1 MLQQSSEDFMSDWG
15 GKREGAGRKAS
26 SNGKTVVMR
35 IPESKIEE
43 VKQLISGVSDNG
55 KNEFS
60 ELKEL
65 VSRWEEVITPDRM
78 KQPRWEHAG
87 RLLNELKKLVK

>member
-1 MLQQSSEDFMSDWG
+1 MSDWG

-43 VKQLISGVSDNG
+43 VKQLISGAPCE
-55 KNEFS
+55 KINEFS

-65 VSRWEEVITPDRM
+65 VSRWEKVITPDRM
-78 KQPRWEHAG
+78 KQPRWENAG
-87 RLLNELKKLVK
+87 RLLSELKELVK

>member
-1 MLQQSSEDFMSDWG
+1 MSDWG

-43 VKQLISGVSDNG
+43 VKQLISSVSDND
-55 KNEFS
+55 KSEFS
-60 ELKEL
+60 EIENLINK
-65 VSRWEEVITPDRM
+65 WEELITSDRV
-78 KQPRWEHAG
+78 KQPRWENAA
-87 RLLNELKKLVK
+87 RLLKELKEVTKKNS

>member
-1 MLQQSSEDFMSDWG
+1 MTDWG
-15 GKREGAGRKAS
+15 GKRDGAGRKAS

-43 VKQLISGVSDNG
+43 IKQLIDGVSDKG

-60 ELKEL
+60 EIENLISK
-65 VSRWEEVITPDRM
+65 WEELITVERS
-78 KQPRWEHAG
+78 KQPRWENAA
-87 RLLNELKKLVK
+87 RLLKELKEVVKKNR

>member
-1 MLQQSSEDFMSDWG
+1 MTDWG

-26 SNGKTVVMR
+26 SGKTVVMR

-43 VKQLISGVSDNG
+43 VKQLISGVT
-55 KNEFS
+55 NEKINDFS

-65 VSRWEEVITPDRM
+65 VSRWEAIITPDRM
-78 KQPRWEHAG
+78 KQPRWENAG
-87 RLLNELKKLVK
+87 RLLNELKELIK